1 MGNFAENLNLRQSFP
16 APLPVPPRKS
26 FLYLLL
32 FSIISLACI
41 IYSDPRT
48 HHLVFRIVLRLAKVK
63 LVS

>member
-1 MGNFAENLNLRQSFP
+1 MCVMIHSYVLFIY
-16 APLPVPPRKS
+16 

-41 IYSDPRT
+41 IHSDPRT

-63 LVS
+63 LV